1 MLSGIIGL
9 IYLITFIISFGILF
23 WILLQLNFSIVSQI
37 IFVAFI
43 CLIGFAGAKIRQ
55 RAKEL
60 SVEKEKES
68 GLIFLMDFFFL
79 PFVLVGKWLSARL
92 TKVNLIILLLTFVWE
107 TPFQVFVE
115 FLENWSSFL
124 KEKKEEIH

>member
-1 MLSGIIGL
+1 MSSKP
-9 IYLITFIISFGILF
+9 ITFIISFGVLF

-79 PFVLVGKWLSARL
+79 PFVRMGKWLSARL
-92 TKVNLIILLLTFVWE
+92 TKVNLVILLLTFVWE
-107 TPFQVFVE
+107 TPFQIFVE